1 MAAKIWLL
9 SLMLDWTPSSTI
21 VPSHSDHCLHH
32 TEQRE
37 LLLWLV
43 TYGGELISRAQYY
56 QKKREWGWEVKND
69 ELYPRWTSKT
79 FAPGKDE
86 PCNLTLKSCQC
97 GEKGSFQCNCNCSEI
112 ACLPFCK
119 YRGDCRKDNPMDYE
133 GELKMFLVV
142 IVSVKIYAS
151 LEVITMTN
159 PLFSTYITF
168 KECLSGLKS
177 NFAV

>member
-1 MAAKIWLL
+1 
-9 SLMLDWTPSSTI
+9 MLDWTPSSTI

-142 IVSVKIYAS
+142 IVSVKICKFRGY
-151 LEVITMTN
+151 N
-159 PLFSTYITF
+159 NDKPTF
-168 KECLSGLKS
+168 FNIHYL
-177 NFAV
+177 

>member
-1 MAAKIWLL
+1 
-9 SLMLDWTPSSTI
+9 
-21 VPSHSDHCLHH
+21 
-32 TEQRE
+32 
-37 LLLWLV
+37 
-43 TYGGELISRAQYY
+43 
-56 QKKREWGWEVKND
+56 
-69 ELYPRWTSKT
+69 
-79 FAPGKDE
+79 
-86 PCNLTLKSCQC
+86 
-97 GEKGSFQCNCNCSEI
+97 
-112 ACLPFCK
+112 
-119 YRGDCRKDNPMDYE
+119 MDYE